1 MPKKSAI
8 LNNVTE
14 YSPEDLASYIQ
25 QGFVTLDELVNNTDG
40 EFTAKM
46 QLGVEKLLAG
56 SEDEDFKKVMESA
69 SIADLQD
76 FLNKYPMGT
85 VAHLDA
91 VRERKH
97 VLEKIPASEP
107 IVEESNGEEEEWFSI
122 KNAGDIKL
130 LEAFKEKYPNTSH
143 LFELN
148 KLITAE
154 KNKEHSRKKSPIILK
169 SMINKANSA
178 EDVSKI
184 IQVLLENKTITIGM
198 LLELIRQDHNLLSS
212 AACND
217 IISRGILNRND
228 LSKCGIDNGFI
239 NKMLTNA
246 RSQNFEPARPLQ
258 TIAEPCTEVYFWGI
272 PFSGKTCA
280 LGAILS
286 AAKNGLAARSMIPD
300 NSCQGFGYM
309 NRLSTIFSP
318 GRICRLPGGTPVT
331 STYEMRFDLED
342 QEHKIHHV
350 ACIDLAGELFT
361 CMFMKDAGEQ
371 MREDQKQALET
382 LHNILLENRSNNRKI
397 HFFVIEYGAEKR
409 IYNGLPQAE
418 YLNSAAAHLN
428 SIGLFDSN
436 TDAIYV
442 LISKVDNASYEGSLE
457 EHLLKYM
464 TKNYLGFYNNLL
476 LICKEHGIN
485 KGRVKIVPFSIG
497 NVCFK
502 DYCQFDATSATKMV
516 DLLVRY
522 SCFEKQGFW
531 QKIMPKKA
539 RNSRMMLLF

>member
-1 MPKKSAI
+1 MPKKLAI

-371 MREDQKQALET
+371 MRDDQKQALET

-531 QKIMPKKA
+531 QKILSKF
-539 RNSRMMLLF
+539 RL

>member
-14 YSPEDLASYIQ
+14 YSPEDFASYIQ
-25 QGFVTLDELVNNTDG
+25 QGFLTLDELVNNTDG

-371 MREDQKQALET
+371 MRDDQKQALET

-531 QKIMPKKA
+531 QKILSKF
-539 RNSRMMLLF
+539 RL

>member
-309 NRLSTIFSP
+309 NRLSTFFSP

-531 QKIMPKKA
+531 QKILSKF
-539 RNSRMMLLF
+539 RL

>member
-14 YSPEDLASYIQ
+14 YPPEDLASYIQ

-371 MREDQKQALET
+371 MRDDQKQALET

-531 QKIMPKKA
+531 QKILSKF
-539 RNSRMMLLF
+539 RL

>member
-40 EFTAKM
+40 EFTVKM

-107 IVEESNGEEEEWFSI
+107 IVEESNGEEEEWSSI

-371 MREDQKQALET
+371 MRDDQKQALET

-531 QKIMPKKA
+531 QKILSKF
-539 RNSRMMLLF
+539 RL

>member
-258 TIAEPCTEVYFWGI
+258 TIAEPCTEMYFWGI

-531 QKIMPKKA
+531 QKILSKF
-539 RNSRMMLLF
+539 RL

>member
-91 VRERKH
+91 ARERKH

-107 IVEESNGEEEEWFSI
+107 IVEESNGEEEEWSSI

-371 MREDQKQALET
+371 MRDDQKQALET

-531 QKIMPKKA
+531 QKILSKF
-539 RNSRMMLLF
+539 RL

>member
-272 PFSGKTCA
+272 PFSLKTCA

-531 QKIMPKKA
+531 QKILSKF
-539 RNSRMMLLF
+539 RL

>member
-14 YSPEDLASYIQ
+14 FSPEDLASYIQ

-531 QKIMPKKA
+531 QKILSKF
-539 RNSRMMLLF
+539 RL

>member
-361 CMFMKDAGEQ
+361 CMFMKDADEQ

-531 QKIMPKKA
+531 QKILSKF
-539 RNSRMMLLF
+539 RL

>member
-212 AACND
+212 AACKE

-531 QKIMPKKA
+531 QKILSKF
-539 RNSRMMLLF
+539 RL

>member
-107 IVEESNGEEEEWFSI
+107 IVEESNGEEEEWSSI

-130 LEAFKEKYPNTSH
+130 LEAFKEKHPNTSH

-371 MREDQKQALET
+371 MRDDQKQALET

-531 QKIMPKKA
+531 QKILSKF
-539 RNSRMMLLF
+539 RL

>member
-46 QLGVEKLLAG
+46 RLGVEKLLAG

-246 RSQNFEPARPLQ
+246 RSQNIEPARPLQ

-350 ACIDLAGELFT
+350 ACIELAGELFT

-531 QKIMPKKA
+531 QKILSKF
-539 RNSRMMLLF
+539 RL

>member
-531 QKIMPKKA
+531 QKILSKY
-539 RNSRMMLLF
+539 RL

>member
-25 QGFVTLDELVNNTDG
+25 QGFVTLDELVNNTGG

-531 QKIMPKKA
+531 QKILSKF
-539 RNSRMMLLF
+539 RL

>member
-130 LEAFKEKYPNTSH
+130 LEAFKENYPNTSH

-531 QKIMPKKA
+531 QKILSKF
-539 RNSRMMLLF
+539 RL

>member
-485 KGRVKIVPFSIG
+485 KGCVKIVPFSIG

-531 QKIMPKKA
+531 QKILSKF
-539 RNSRMMLLF
+539 RL

>member
-107 IVEESNGEEEEWFSI
+107 IVEESNGEEEEWSSI

-272 PFSGKTCA
+272 PLSGKTCA

-371 MREDQKQALET
+371 MRDDQKQALET

-531 QKIMPKKA
+531 QKILSKF
-539 RNSRMMLLF
+539 RL

>member
-107 IVEESNGEEEEWFSI
+107 IVEDSNGEEEEWFSI

-228 LSKCGIDNGFI
+228 LGKCGIDNGFI

-361 CMFMKDAGEQ
+361 CMFMKDAGEK
-371 MREDQKQALET
+371 MRDDQKQALET

-531 QKIMPKKA
+531 QKILSKF
-539 RNSRMMLLF
+539 RL